1 MAEPLHHHD
10 PIDSPEDTPPSAPV
24 EDGSGELAPD
34 GTMTLE
40 DIQESYA
47 SYATWIARLD
57 WLDRLITGRYRREQ
71 FSRARGRV
79 LDVACGTGTNFRYL
93 PESVD
98 LVGIDISEEMLA
110 EARDELDRLDRE
122 GRVARMDAQALEFD
136 DDSFETVVSS
146 FSTCTF
152 PDPTA
157 ALQEMERVCAPG
169 GRILLVEHG
178 RSDVDL
184 VARYQE
190 WRADAHY
197 QKAGCR
203 VTQEPL
209 EVVRRAGLSIDESE
223 TGQFGRITSIVSE
236 C

>member
-1 MAEPLHHHD
+1 MAKPTHQHEPIGPVD
-10 PIDSPEDTPPSAPV
+10 DRPPSASNGDRPAD
-24 EDGSGELAPD
+24 ESPD
-34 GTMTLE
+34 GTMTLT

-47 SYATWIARLD
+47 GYAKWIARLD
-57 WLDRLITGRYRREQ
+57 WLDRLITGRYRRKQ
-71 FSRARGRV
+71 FSQASGRV
-79 LDVACGTGTNFRYL
+79 LDVACGTGTNVRYL

-110 EARDELDRLDRE
+110 EARDELDRLDRD
-122 GRVARMDAQALEFD
+122 GTVVRMDAQALEFD

-184 VARYQE
+184 IARYQA

-197 QKAGCR
+197 RKAGCR
-203 VTQEPL
+203 LTQEPL
-209 EVVRRAGLSIDESE
+209 DVVRRAGLSIDEHE
-223 TGQFGRITSIVSE
+223 TGQFGRITNIVSE